1 MQTGQEAHATARERH
16 SSRTR
21 LVVGL
26 SAFGY
31 AAAFLTGCTQKTP
44 DQQLC
49 HDATQVYKEAGAP
62 DTDELVPLAKED
74 PAKLAEIGQGFR
86 EAAEKNEGSK
96 YAEMVDLTGRIFESL
111 AGIEGE
117 IDPKKADPAKTKHL
131 AELIQQAELP
141 ETKLDSQRFKE
152 KCPALYSDSE
162 YSESVGL
169 MGKML
174 VTASRLD
181 KDPDNQELQ
190 NELKSA
196 AEQAAK
202 PGVAERADEFGD
214 KCPALAPSGS

>member
-1 MQTGQEAHATARERH
+1 MKTGQEARTTANEHR
-16 SSRTR
+16 SLGTR
-21 LVVGL
+21 FVVGL
-26 SAFGY
+26 SAFGF

-117 IDPKKADPAKTKHL
+117 TDPKKADPAKTKHL

-141 ETKLDSQRFKE
+141 ETKLDAQRFKE

-202 PGVAERADEFGD
+202 PGVAERVDEFGD